1 MATVKKMN
9 FKKMDFKKMKD
20 IIICMQEQNYNNFIK
35 ALISAEKGI
44 EDEKILEKLY
54 EAYMD
59 NDNMMLLDEK
69 FDYLIDK
76 M

>member
-1 MATVKKMN
+1 
-9 FKKMDFKKMKD
+9 MKD
-20 IIICMQEQNYNNFIK
+20 IIICMQEQNYNNFIQ
-35 ALISAEKGI
+35 ALISAEMGI
-44 EDEKILEKLY
+44 ADEKMLEKLY

>member
-1 MATVKKMN
+1 
-9 FKKMDFKKMKD
+9 MKD

-35 ALISAEKGI
+35 ALISAEKDI
-44 EDEKILEKLY
+44 EDEKMLEKLY

>member
-1 MATVKKMN
+1 MN
-9 FKKMDFKKMKD
+9 FKKMDLKKMKD

-44 EDEKILEKLY
+44 ADEKMLEKLY

>member
-1 MATVKKMN
+1 MN

-35 ALISAEKGI
+35 ALISAEKDI
-44 EDEKILEKLY
+44 EDEKMLEKLY

-59 NDNMMLLDEK
+59 NDNMMLLDET